1 MYTAPGGLVYLGNP
15 QNIHNDSYPWLR
27 EGWAMSDASLQIFT
41 VGVYSVLLFLIYSS
55 ASIITRYHYEKGDP
69 LIAKKSFGDDKPA
82 TGPDQKI
89 PTIRM
94 TWSSTNR

>member
-1 MYTAPGGLVYLGNP
+1 MYTAPGGLVYLGSP
-15 QNIHNDSYPWLR
+15 QIIHSDSHPWLW
-27 EGWAMSDASLQIFT
+27 EGRAMSDASLNIST
-41 VGVYSVLLFLIYSS
+41 AGVYSVLLFLIYSS
-55 ASIITRYHYEKGDP
+55 ASIITRYHFEKGDP

-94 TWSSTNR
+94 T